1 MEPLWVIVYLVQ
13 WVVLLVLSL
22 LVFSISQEITELHGR
37 LDILHKVV
45 IAKSNA
51 MLDERDNGDA

>member
-1 MEPLWVIVYLVQ
+1 MEPLWVIVCLLQ

-22 LVFSISQEITELHGR
+22 LVFAISQEITELHGR

-51 MLDERDNGDA
+51 TLDARDNDDA